1 MVIMEKTFNWDD
13 VQETSYIN
21 EEGKYT
27 LKVMK
32 FENKTTAN
40 GNDCHSFIC
49 QTKDGDQIT
58 VNLYLVEKAMW
69 KYKNFVKA
77 CGVTAS
83 GVANLDELP
92 KTLVGKKFIG
102 EVKRQPDRL
111 NIETGEKEPSKYFEV
126 AKFFPIED

>member
-1 MVIMEKTFNWDD
+1 MEKIFNWDD

-27 LKVMK
+27 LKVMS

-40 GNDCHSFIC
+40 GNDCHSYVC
-49 QTKDGDQIT
+49 QTKDGEQIT
-58 VNLYLVEKAMW
+58 LNLYLVEKAMW

-77 CGVTAS
+77 CLRTAS
-83 GVANLDELP
+83 GVTNLDELP
-92 KTLVGKKFIG
+92 KAIVGKKFIG

-111 NIETGEKEPSKYFEV
+111 NIETGLMEPSKYFEV
-126 AKFFPIED
+126 AKFYPTED